1 MATLSH
7 PGALSPLPPALRLT
21 VAGDWLQVPAEGAI
35 LRAEGRD
42 RGPDTPSLVL
52 DVLTQRPGTD
62 PAVTLRALV
71 DADRERRG
79 FQEDPAFTIDL
90 AGRSWTAV
98 NVTWELTDGPAVA
111 LHLVTVLDRGEVQQA
126 VVATGRAQGSRI
138 EEDYA
143 AIQDMAESL
152 VLEVDA

>member
-62 PAVTLRALV
+62 PAVTLRTLV

-79 FQEDPAFTIDL
+79 FQGDP